1 MQAKKLESLMKKQ
14 QLVYAML
21 DTTLDLELLTDAL
34 RAVLKANG
42 APCSLLGDFFWLADP
57 HMACNMHT
65 SDSHVQFCTFVLER
79 NG

>member
-1 MQAKKLESLMKKQ
+1 MLIIPFRFTLCELFAVCVQAKKLESLMKKQ

-42 APCSLLGDFFWLADP
+42 APCSPLGVVF
-57 HMACNMHT
+57 
-65 SDSHVQFCTFVLER
+65 
-79 NG
+79 G